1 MKTLKDYLIE
11 GAREDLIPLMD
22 EWTKCPLSVSAPIA
36 LEVAGQHPELSPEE
50 AAERAGYRWLT
61 MKYPPITQ
69 QVQESSQA
77 VAKILQ
83 AYHLPKWAI
92 IAWGMVV
99 LLLLGAIL
107 ARSEPKPHFAFTI
120 PQGTLYQI
128 GGGPFVRVQDEG
140 TTIKTWAAGMAVF
153 NFTGGGI
160 TCTAAGSTVT
170 CNVPTGG
177 GGASL
182 DAITAALAAA
192 TINNGDNAIV
202 WNWSLTTADKIAF
215 KFGENVAST
224 ATGTPILLNIQ
235 TLAASTAHPF
245 QATARGTA
253 NGIRVDAATGLLAA
267 IGTGGIQASD
277 LVAAS
282 AVVADGEIVSA
293 YSGVGAC
300 AANTWASTLTRNA
313 APTCTQPGFSNLS
326 GSAARGQLPAQ
337 VVYDDEANTYGA
349 FLQNFTSASLRIPNG
364 LTDPGTCTVGD
375 IFMDTDA
382 AVGARYR
389 LCTALNTWI
398 SIDNPFGAA
407 IDDAEL
413 ASNYSGIGSCTNQVV
428 TATVDNAA
436 PTCAGVSSAMISD
449 GVVASADLATANKTD
464 TKSMVLFDPV
474 TGDSGRIQWEPGKAI
489 TITRVYCSVKAA
501 TSVTVNLNKR
511 VETTPDT
518 AGTDVL
524 SAGLVCDTNAQTSC
538 ASGCD
543 VATITSAG
551 VTARQIAAL
560 TISAVTGTPDT
571 LRVIAEY
578 TVD

>member
-1 MKTLKDYLIE
+1 MHTSSLITTCCPH
-11 GAREDLIPLMD
+11 IP
-22 EWTKCPLSVSAPIA
+22 
-36 LEVAGQHPELSPEE
+36 
-50 AAERAGYRWLT
+50 
-61 MKYPPITQ
+61 
-69 QVQESSQA
+69 
-77 VAKILQ
+77 
-83 AYHLPKWAI
+83 
-92 IAWGMVV
+92 
-99 LLLLGAIL
+99 
-107 ARSEPKPHFAFTI
+107 
-120 PQGTLYQI
+120 
-128 GGGPFVRVQDEG
+128 
-140 TTIKTWAAGMAVF
+140 
-153 NFTGGGI
+153 
-160 TCTAAGSTVT
+160 
-170 CNVPTGG
+170 
-177 GGASL
+177 
-182 DAITAALAAA
+182 
-192 TINNGDNAIV
+192 
-202 WNWSLTTADKIAF
+202 
-215 KFGENVAST
+215 
-224 ATGTPILLNIQ
+224 
-235 TLAASTAHPF
+235 
-245 QATARGTA
+245 
-253 NGIRVDAATGLLAA
+253 
-267 IGTGGIQASD
+267 
-277 LVAAS
+277 
-282 AVVADGEIVSA
+282 
-293 YSGVGAC
+293 
-300 AANTWASTLTRNA
+300 
-313 APTCTQPGFSNLS
+313 QPGFSNLS